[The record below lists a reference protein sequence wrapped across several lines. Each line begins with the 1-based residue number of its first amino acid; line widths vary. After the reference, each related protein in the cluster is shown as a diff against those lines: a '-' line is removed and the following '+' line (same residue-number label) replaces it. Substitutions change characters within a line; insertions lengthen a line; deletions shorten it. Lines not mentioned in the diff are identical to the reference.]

1 MVTQMY
7 DVKAKKKIVIPP
19 FMEEG
24 RLFVTFVPKGEELY
38 IESDEYLNDPIVFE
52 SSSSAEDKQ
61 FLDSLKTQ

>member
-7 DVKAKKKIVIPP
+7 EVKPKKKIIIPP

-24 RLFVTFVPKGEELY
+24 RLFVTFVPQWEELY

-52 SSSSAEDKQ
+52 SSSHEEDKH
-61 FLDSLKTQ
+61 FLDSLKAK